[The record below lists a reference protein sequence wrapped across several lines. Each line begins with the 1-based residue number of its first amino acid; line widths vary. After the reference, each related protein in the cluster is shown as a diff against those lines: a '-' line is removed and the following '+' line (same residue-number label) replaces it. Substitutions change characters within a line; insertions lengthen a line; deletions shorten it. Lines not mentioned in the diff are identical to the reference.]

1 MRCEKKI
8 IFTAGILLLPAVCTT
23 VGAAGAFLFRRAQ
36 EPRTQRMTSGMAAG
50 IMLAA
55 SVWSLLLPAIER
67 AERRLAGW
75 FPPTAGAC
83 CGGRGAAA
91 AGSAGR
97 ALVCGR
103 AGALRA
109 HGAGCHPAQP
119 AGGHGGGPCRR
130 AGAGGQP
137 GGRKRGTGPRPWH
150 RVTEHPRGGGGQP
163 AAAEIWSEPG
173 QGLSGRG
180 SLRAGGAAGRAA
192 GPCGGRLGECG
203 SALADERGRR
213 VHGLRNGA
221 GDDPAGR

>member
-1 MRCEKKI
+1 MEKI

-23 VGAAGAFLFRRAQ
+23 VGAAGAFLFRRTQ

-67 AERRLAGW
+67 AER
-75 FPPTAGAC
+75 
-83 CGGRGAAA
+83 
-91 AGSAGR
+91 
-97 ALVCGR
+97 
-103 AGALRA
+103 
-109 HGAGCHPAQP
+109 
-119 AGGHGGGPCRR
+119 
-130 AGAGGQP
+130 
-137 GGRKRGTGPRPWH
+137 
-150 RVTEHPRGGGGQP
+150 VTEHPGGRGGEP
-163 AAAEIWSEPG
+163 AAAEIWTEPG

-192 GPCGGRLGECG
+192 GPCGGRLGERG
-203 SALADERGRR
+203 SALADECGRR

>member
-1 MRCEKKI
+1 MEKI

-67 AERRLAGW
+67 AERGVWPGW
-75 FPPTAGAC
+75 FPPTAGLVVGAVGLLRLEALAGRWFAAGPGH
-83 CGGRGAAA
+83 CGHMVLAVTLHNLPEGMVVGLAAA
-91 AGSAGR
+91 LALEGSPEA
-97 ALVCGR
+97 VS
-103 AGALRA
+103 GALA
-109 HGAGCHPAQP
+109 LALGI
-119 AGGHGGGPCRR
+119 
-130 AGAGGQP
+130 
-137 GGRKRGTGPRPWH
+137 
-150 RVTEHPRGGGGQP
+150 RVTEHPGGCGGEP

-180 SLRAGGAAGRAA
+180 SLRAGGTAGRAA
-192 GPCGGRLGECG
+192 GPCGGRLGERG
-203 SALADERGRR
+203 SALADECGRR

>member
-1 MRCEKKI
+1 MEKI

-67 AERRLAGW
+67 AERGVWPGW
-75 FPPTAGAC
+75 FPPTAGLVVGAVGLLRLEALAGRWFAAGPGH
-83 CGGRGAAA
+83 CGHMVLAVTLHNLPEGMVVGLAAA
-91 AGSAGR
+91 L
-97 ALVCGR
+97 ALE
-103 AGALRA
+103 
-109 HGAGCHPAQP
+109 
-119 AGGHGGGPCRR
+119 
-130 AGAGGQP
+130 GQP
-137 GGRKRGTGPRPWH
+137 GGRKRGAGPRPWH
-150 RVTEHPRGGGGQP
+150 RVTEHPGGRGGEP

-192 GPCGGRLGECG
+192 GPCGGRLGERG
-203 SALADERGRR
+203 SALADECGRR